1 MERYLA
7 LIVDDEPD
15 ILELLEM
22 TLARMDID
30 CQSAANLTDAYK
42 LLEQHD
48 FDLCLTDMRLPDG
61 DGIDLVRHMQQH
73 YANIPVAV
81 ITAHGNMELAITA
94 LKAGAF
100 DFVSKPV
107 DLTVLRN
114 LVNTALKLSH
124 KTAAGI
130 STKQNDAK
138 ITPSDHDDDGEQK
151 LLGKSEIMVK
161 TRATIKKLARSQA
174 PIYISGESGSGKELV
189 ARLIHEQ
196 GPRVEQAF
204 IPVNC
209 GAIPQDLMESEF
221 FGHKKGSFTGA
232 VTDKEG
238 LFQAADGGTLF
249 LDEVAEL
256 PLHMQVK
263 LLRAIQEKS
272 VRPIGG
278 QQELAINVR
287 VLSATHKDLAKLVA
301 DGGFR
306 QDLFYRINVIE
317 LGVPSLRQR
326 TDDIPILAEHILQKL
341 DDGSEHLIKLG
352 DDAISSLQQYSF
364 PGNVRELE
372 NILERAMTLCE
383 SNTINADD
391 LHLPDNQSLPEQTE
405 TNASNPVTSSPI
417 DIDSEI
423 PLEDYLGNI
432 EKDAIMQA
440 LEKTR
445 YNKTAA
451 AKLLGITFR
460 ALRYKLKKLDLE

>member
-30 CQSAANLTDAYK
+30 CKSAADLASAYD
-42 LLEQHD
+42 LLEQHS

-94 LKAGAF
+94 LKTGAF

-124 KTAAGI
+124 KTSAGTA
-130 STKQNDAK
+130 TKMTDTSPVT
-138 ITPSDHDDDGEQK
+138 TPPQKGEEK
-151 LLGKSEIMVK
+151 LLGQSAIMIK

-189 ARLIHEQ
+189 ARLIHNQ
-196 GPRVEQAF
+196 GPRAEQAF

-221 FGHKKGSFTGA
+221 FGHIKGSFTGA
-232 VTDKEG
+232 INDKAG

-278 QQELAINVR
+278 QQEIAIDVR
-287 VLSATHKDLAKLVA
+287 ILSATHKDLAKLVT
-301 DGGFR
+301 DSEFR

-317 LGVPSLRQR
+317 LSVPSLRQR
-326 TDDIPILAEHILQKL
+326 IDDIPVLAAHILQR
-341 DDGSEHLIKLG
+341 LG
-352 DDAISSLQQYSF
+352 NATDTNVQLGNDALAALQQYAF

-383 SNTINADD
+383 SNTITADD
-391 LHLPDNQSLPEQTE
+391 LQLPDSMLSTDVNRTQTDSFS
-405 TNASNPVTSSPI
+405 TSPTKANPVL
-417 DIDSEI
+417 
-423 PLEDYLGNI
+423 PLDDYLGNI

-460 ALRYKLKKLDLE
+460 ALRYKLKKLNLE